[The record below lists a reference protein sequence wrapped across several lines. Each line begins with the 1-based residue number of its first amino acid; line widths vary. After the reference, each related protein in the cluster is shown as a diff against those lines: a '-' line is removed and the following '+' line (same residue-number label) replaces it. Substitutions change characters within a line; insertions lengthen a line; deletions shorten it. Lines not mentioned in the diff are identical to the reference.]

1 MGRQSFGIDPE
12 TIKSICLQIRDVKE
26 LGIEM
31 GIVVGGGNIY
41 RGLRAEKQG
50 IKRVTGD
57 YMGMI
62 ATIFNSLALQN
73 ILESNGVETRVQSA
87 LHVEKVTE
95 PYINRKAIKHLEKG
109 RVVIFAAGTG
119 GPFFTTD
126 TAAALRAIETS
137 SNVLLKATRVNGV
150 YDKDPE
156 RYSDAKFYSKITYR
170 DFLEKGLK
178 VMDATAITLCSEN
191 NLPVIVF
198 NIRGKNN
205 LKKIVLGEDIGTMI
219 REVI

>member
-1 MGRQSFGIDPE
+1 
-12 TIKSICLQIRDVKE
+12 
-26 LGIEM
+26 
-31 GIVVGGGNIY
+31 
-41 RGLRAEKQG
+41 
-50 IKRVTGD
+50 
-57 YMGMI
+57 MI